1 MGEERSPDISVL
13 NKTIIPFGP
22 FGLCRRASGATEK
35 EKRQGTITFVMN
47 KEGLRLRT
55 FFPITKRVNTS
66 RKSQKVKVH

>member
-35 EKRQGTITFVMN
+35 ARHHH
-47 KEGLRLRT
+47 LR
-55 FFPITKRVNTS
+55 NE
-66 RKSQKVKVH
+66 